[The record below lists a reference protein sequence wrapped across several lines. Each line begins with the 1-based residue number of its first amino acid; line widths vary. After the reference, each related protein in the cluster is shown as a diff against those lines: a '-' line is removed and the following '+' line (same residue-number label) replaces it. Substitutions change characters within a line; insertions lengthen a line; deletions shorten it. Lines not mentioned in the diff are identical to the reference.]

1 MVLAAVDVAMSVIA
15 VVQSFRA
22 LSAAMKMRS
31 PANKHV
37 KVKKPEGGTGIDLE
51 TGCNAGDCFIAGTKV
66 LTEDGYKNIEDI
78 EVGDKVLAYDEKTG
92 EQAYKKVVQL
102 FRGETK
108 EWYHVFVDGE
118 EIVCTGNHP
127 FYVEG
132 KGFVKA
138 KDLTTEEKLTLSDGK
153 QVEIEK
159 IEIEKLDKPE
169 TKYNFEVEGFHTYYV
184 TEKAILVHNDC
195 ISDKLTE
202 IANKYEDFQCVEAAD
217 EMSAF
222 LKSQGITPQQVQL
235 QFTGAGRHNN
245 VWSETLGR
253 TISYNG
259 YHTGIVYQGKV
270 YDNLFK
276 KGLSYNKWI
285 DDFIGFGQKLIF

>member
-1 MVLAAVDVAMSVIA
+1 
-15 VVQSFRA
+15 
-22 LSAAMKMRS
+22 
-31 PANKHV
+31 
-37 KVKKPEGGTGIDLE
+37 
-51 TGCNAGDCFIAGTKV
+51 

-92 EQAYKKVVQL
+92 EQAYKEVVQL

-184 TEKAILVHNDC
+184 TEKAVLVHNVCASTLDPADIRFTQDS
-195 ISDKLTE
+195 ISSTFRDGSSIDDLIEGLKNGTISADEIPTIRVFEMDGKIYSLDNRRLYAFKKAGVRRINVEWVNPSTPE
-202 IANKYEDFQCVEAAD
+202 IAKELTWKFTTINN
-217 EMSAF
+217 
-222 LKSQGITPQQVQL
+222 GISIRV
-235 QFTGAGRHNN
+235 R
-245 VWSETLGR
+245 
-253 TISYNG
+253 
-259 YHTGIVYQGKV
+259 
-270 YDNLFK
+270 
-276 KGLSYNKWI
+276 
-285 DDFIGFGQKLIF
+285 

>member
-184 TEKAILVHNDC
+184 TEKAVLVHNKCWEWGKGSYDSAEKSLSEHALKHGKSLG
-195 ISDKLTE
+195 IDPSDTTT
-202 IANKYEDFQCVEAAD
+202 Y
-217 EMSAF
+217 
-222 LKSQGITPQQVQL
+222 
-235 QFTGAGRHNN
+235 
-245 VWSETLGR
+245 
-253 TISYNG
+253 
-259 YHTGIVYQGKV
+259 
-270 YDNLFK
+270 FK
-276 KGLSYNKWI
+276 KATNFADTIVQRKIKAVGFI
-285 DDFIGFGQKLIF
+285 DGATENIRRYKYMGKYIDMDISKKIIVSFGII